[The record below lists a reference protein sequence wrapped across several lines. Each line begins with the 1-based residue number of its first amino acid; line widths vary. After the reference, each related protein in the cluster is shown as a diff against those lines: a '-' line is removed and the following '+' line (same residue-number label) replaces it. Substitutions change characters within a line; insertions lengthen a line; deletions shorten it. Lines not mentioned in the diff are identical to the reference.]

1 MGNFYTDN
9 DDIRFLF
16 RHIDLGQLARAFE
29 EGFRFAGDFD
39 YAPSSEQEAV
49 RNYEMVLESLGKLCA
64 DFIAPRAENVD
75 REGNQLN
82 EDGTVTRPRGIAEA
96 IEKLGQAE
104 VMGFTLP
111 YRFGGLNFPNLVY
124 SMANEILSR
133 ADASLMNIF
142 GLQGI
147 ADTINAFASE
157 EIKRKYLP
165 AFANGKVTGAMV
177 LTEPDAGSDLQAV
190 KLRAFQDAEGHW
202 FLHGVKRFITNGCG
216 DILLVLARSEPD
228 RSGGLGLSLLVCEP
242 GPTVQI
248 RRLEDKLGI
257 HGSPTCEIFFDNTP
271 CELIGERQRGLVPY
285 VATLMNGARIGIAA
299 QSVGIAEATYR
310 IARDYAASR
319 KQFSVAIEKLPAV
332 RDMLIDMK
340 IAIEA
345 GRALLYDAS
354 RVVDL
359 AIGYNNQVENPWRG
373 RPALAPL
380 HAGGAEE
387 QGQDALATNP
397 PQDKEESKRLKDNA
411 RLTKRYAGM
420 LTPMSKY
427 YCSEMCNRVAYD
439 SIQVLGGSG
448 YMRDYACERHARDAR
463 ITTIYEGTSQL
474 QVVAAVRGVCSGTA
488 EKYLAVLASLE
499 YDPQVGDLL
508 GTLAEGTQ
516 QLNAAIEF
524 TKGQG
529 NDYMD
534 LYGRALVDVAIDLI
548 NGYLFCGQAS
558 TKVEM
563 NVPVTV
569 ARASCPCSSTTIAA
583 KGMQGRDAL
592 ATTTIPMKQRKT
604 LLAKRYVERNAPK
617 IKALTDLIRLGDK
630 STFNDY
636 EALVGPVPE
645 A

>member
-1 MGNFYTDN
+1 MGNFYKDN

-29 EGFRFAGDFD
+29 GDFQFAGQFD
-39 YAPSSEQEAV
+39 YAPGDEQEAV
-49 RNYEMVLESLGKLCA
+49 RNYEMALESIGELCA
-64 DFIAPRAENVD
+64 DFIAPRAEGAD
-75 REGNQLN
+75 REGNTLHP
-82 EDGTVTRPRGIAEA
+82 DGSVTRPKGIQEA

-111 YRFGGLNFPNLVY
+111 HRFGGLNFPNLVY
-124 SMANEILSR
+124 SMAIEILSR

-157 EIKRKYLP
+157 EIKQKYLP
-165 AFANGKVTGAMV
+165 QFAAGKVTGAMV

-190 KLRAFQDAEGHW
+190 KLRAFQDPSGRW

-216 DILLVLARSEPD
+216 DVLLVLARSEPD

-242 GPTVQI
+242 GPTVHI

-285 VATLMNGARIGIAA
+285 VATLMNGARIGIAG
-299 QSVGIAEATYR
+299 QSVGIAEAAYR

-354 RVVDL
+354 RVVDMAL
-359 AIGYNNQVENPWRG
+359 GFNNRLDN
-373 RPALAPL
+373 
-380 HAGGAEE
+380 
-387 QGQDALATNP
+387 NP
-397 PQDKEESKRLKDNA
+397 PEDKDELKKLKDSA
-411 RLTKRYAGM
+411 RTYKRFAGM

-427 YCSEMCNRVAYD
+427 YCSEMANRVAYD
-439 SIQVLGGSG
+439 AMQVLGGSG
-448 YMRDYACERHARDAR
+448 YMRDYAVERHVRDAR

-474 QVVAAVRGVCSGTA
+474 QIVAAVRGVCSGTA
-488 EKYLAVLASLE
+488 EKYFAELAGRE
-499 YDPQVGDLL
+499 YVPEVADLL
-508 GTLAEGTQ
+508 RKLVEGTE
-516 QLNAAIEF
+516 QLQAAIAY
-524 TKGQG
+524 TKEQG

-548 NGYLFCGQAS
+548 NGYLFCDQAGS
-558 TKVEM
+558 KVEM
-563 NVPVTV
+563 DVPV
-569 ARASCPCSSTTIAA
+569 AGNDAA
-583 KGMQGRDAL
+583 GNGWK
-592 ATTTIPMKQRKT
+592 IPMRQRKAM
-604 LLAKRYVERNAPK
+604 LARRYIEKNAPK
-617 IKALTDLIRLGDK
+617 IKALTDLIRQGDK
-630 STFNDY
+630 STFSNY
-636 EALVGPVPE
+636 EALIGPVPE